1 LLPAPTARVG
11 RRPSFPHSV
20 YIKIRETVNAQINRE
35 GDLEAFDL
43 KGDMDLRIN
52 NPVYAK
58 VSVVL
63 GDLLPQFKGASSMLQ
78 FQQHPNIKKF
88 SASSD
93 QKIIALKDSGKSFPI
108 GQSLGVLRW
117 KFMSK
122 DDTNIPLTRT
132 SRPPCYLD
140 ILLTILL
147 RTP

>member
-1 LLPAPTARVG
+1 LLSAPTARVG

-63 GDLLPQFKGASSMLQ
+63 GDLLPQFNVAIPAAS
-78 FQQHPNIKKF
+78 QH
-88 SASSD
+88 
-93 QKIIALKDSGKSFPI
+93 QEVLSFE
-108 GQSLGVLRW
+108 R
-117 KFMSK
+117 SK
-122 DDTNIPLTRT
+122 DHRFERFGQELPHWAELGCFALEIHVQGRQ
-132 SRPPCYLD
+132 
-140 ILLTILL
+140 
-147 RTP
+147 